1 MDRKA
6 DCATRVGADHGTS
19 IRAAWGVRATLARA
33 MTVGLPIVF
42 ARPTAVGLW
51 MVLAPSMA
59 VSRLLALAVP
69 LAALLV
75 GAAAAQEQIALPE
88 DDLVLDAGF
97 EEVYRIGSVTGE
109 EWEAFGHV
117 GGTGFDASGN
127 LHVLD
132 SQNARIVVV
141 SPQGEFVREFGRQG
155 DGPGEFQPFASFAV
169 MRDGRTVVFSD
180 QTGIQVFGRDGNF
193 ARSVRLPPN
202 EAIFRY
208 ADEMRPLASGD
219 EVVMGSFETLA
230 MPTEESADAAESVKE
245 RPVVRLDF
253 SGELIAFD
261 TLAMAW
267 QPPRGQPARWVETA
281 DGRTAVVLRRPAQF
295 EPKLLV
301 AATPDGAYAYS
312 DSSAYVIRVAPL
324 GGSVSRVLIRPFRA
338 RHPTDR
344 VKKATTEHLYRDVPP
359 EVRGRLAEPE
369 FHHEVPVL
377 TEMRA
382 SWEGKIWVQRW
393 NTDPDLWGS
402 QPGSL
407 GPIDL
412 LTTDGRYLGTLPPGA
427 MSLPTFGPDGLAAFV
442 ETDELD
448 VPTIV
453 VRRLPE
459 ALR

>member
-1 MDRKA
+1 MDRKRKA
-6 DCATRVGADHGTS
+6 DCPTRAGADHGT
-19 IRAAWGVRATLARA
+19 RVRATTLGLRIAPALPVAVGRPTTLARPMA
-33 MTVGLPIVF
+33 LGLPV
-42 ARPTAVGLW
+42 AA
-51 MVLAPSMA
+51 
-59 VSRLLALAVP
+59 LLV
-69 LAALLV
+69 ALLV

-88 DDLVLDAGF
+88 EDLVLDAGF
-97 EEVYRIGSVTGE
+97 EDVYRIGSVAGE
-109 EWEAFGHV
+109 EWETFGHV

-141 SPQGEFVREFGRQG
+141 SPRGEFVREFGREG
-155 DGPGEFQPFASFAV
+155 EGPGEFQAFASFAV
-169 MRDGRTVVFSD
+169 MGDGRTVVFND
-180 QTGIQVFGRDGNF
+180 QTGIQVFGSDGEF

-230 MPTEESADAAESVKE
+230 MPTEESGHAAASVEE

-253 SGELIAFD
+253 SGDVIAFD

-267 QPPRGQPARWVETA
+267 QPPRDQPARWVETA
-281 DGRTAVVLRRPAQF
+281 DGQTALVLRRPAQF

-301 AATPDGAYAYS
+301 AVPPNGPYAYS

-324 GGSVSRVLIRPFRA
+324 AGAVSRVLTRPFRA
-338 RHPTDR
+338 HRLTDR
-344 VKKATTEHLYRDVPP
+344 IKKATTEHLYRDAPP

-393 NTDPDLWGS
+393 NADPDLWGS
-402 QPGSL
+402 EPGSL

-412 LTTDGRYLGTLPPGA
+412 LTTDGRYLGTLPPGV
-427 MSLPTFGPDGLAAFV
+427 MSLPTFGPDGLTAFV

-453 VRRLPE
+453 VRRLPV